1 MRYRKIVSRKS
12 TAKQVAVWLSYS
24 ALSTGRNSNTRPRS
38 CRFRNEYSEVSRMP
52 EQVVTEQ
59 VSQELLLGLYR
70 KMLELRLF
78 ELKVQELYRNARLPG
93 FVHLYVGEEAV
104 GVGVSSN
111 LEMRDLV
118 FSTHRGHGHA
128 LAKGVPAGVVLAE
141 LWGKTT
147 GSSGGRGG
155 SMHMYAPEYGF
166 MGTNGIVGAPIP
178 LATGAALS
186 AKLEK
191 KGRVIIS
198 FFGDGAVNSGSF
210 HEAVNLG
217 AVWNLPV
224 IYVCEN
230 NLYATEMSFVRATKN
245 TSVASRAAA
254 YGMTGIAV
262 DGQDVVAV
270 YEAARAAIERA
281 REDGGPT
288 LIECKTYRYVGHH
301 EGDPGTD
308 YRTREEVQQW
318 KQRDPVKLARK
329 RLLDDGASEAAL
341 QAIDQEVEQL
351 IEQAVEFAENSPEP
365 AASSV
370 NDHVF

>member
-1 MRYRKIVSRKS
+1 MTER
-12 TAKQVAVWLSYS
+12 
-24 ALSTGRNSNTRPRS
+24 ALAGQI
-38 CRFRNEYSEVSRMP
+38 NEKLHLDY
-52 EQVVTEQ
+52 
-59 VSQELLLGLYR
+59 YK
-70 KMLELRLF
+70 KMFELRQF

-104 GVGVSSN
+104 AVGVCSN
-111 LEMRDLV
+111 LQPADLV

-128 LAKGVPAGVVLAE
+128 LAKGVPASVVLAE

-178 LATGAALS
+178 LATGGGLS
-186 AKLEK
+186 AKLRK
-191 KGRVIIS
+191 KGQVVVT
-198 FFGDGAVNSGSF
+198 FFGEGAVNSGSF
-210 HEAVNLG
+210 HEAVNMG
-217 AVWNLPV
+217 SVWSLPV
-224 IYVCEN
+224 VYVCEN
-230 NLYATEMSFVRATKN
+230 NLYATEMAFKRATKN

-254 YGMTGIAV
+254 YGMLGVEV
-262 DGQDVVAV
+262 DGQDVEAV
-270 YEAARAAIERA
+270 HAAAETAIRRA
-281 REDGGPT
+281 RQDGGPT

-308 YRTREEVQQW
+308 YRTRDEVQEW
-318 KQRDPVKLARK
+318 KQRDPVKISRK
-329 RLLDDGASEAAL
+329 RLLDSGVDEAKL

-351 IEQAVEFAENSPEP
+351 IDQAVEFAEKSPEP
-365 AASSV
+365 LANSV

>member
-1 MRYRKIVSRKS
+1 MTERV
-12 TAKQVAVWLSYS
+12 L
-24 ALSTGRNSNTRPRS
+24 
-38 CRFRNEYSEVSRMP
+38 
-52 EQVVTEQ
+52 TEQ
-59 VSQELLLGLYR
+59 VNQELLLTYYK

-78 ELKVQELYRNARLPG
+78 ELKVQELYRNGRLPG

-104 GVGVSSN
+104 GVGVCSN
-111 LEMRDLV
+111 LETKDLV

-186 AKLEK
+186 AKLRK
-191 KGRVIIS
+191 QGQVVVS
-198 FFGDGAVNSGSF
+198 FFGEGAVNSGSF

-230 NLYATEMSFVRATKN
+230 NLYATEMAFSRATKN

-254 YGMTGIAV
+254 YGMRGVEV

-270 YEAARAAIERA
+270 HEAAELAIRRA
-281 REDGGPT
+281 REDDGPT

-308 YRTREEVQQW
+308 YRTRDEVQQW
-318 KQRDPVKLARK
+318 KHNDPVKVARK
-329 RLLDDGASEAAL
+329 LLIDLGTDESKL
-341 QAIDQEVEQL
+341 QAADLEVEQL
-351 IEQAVEFAENSPEP
+351 IDQAVEFAENSPEP
-365 AASSV
+365 AADSV
-370 NDHVF
+370 GEHVF

>member
-1 MRYRKIVSRKS
+1 MSERGLAEQISR
-12 TAKQVAVWLSYS
+12 
-24 ALSTGRNSNTRPRS
+24 
-38 CRFRNEYSEVSRMP
+38 
-52 EQVVTEQ
+52 
-59 VSQELLLGLYR
+59 ELLLTYYKKL
-70 KMLELRLF
+70 LELRLL
-78 ELKVQELYRNARLPG
+78 ELKVQELYRNGRLPG

-104 GVGVSSN
+104 AVGVCSH
-111 LEMRDLV
+111 LESADLV

-128 LAKGVPAGVVLAE
+128 LAKGVPARVVLAE
-141 LWGKTT
+141 LWGKVT

-186 AKLEK
+186 AKLRRKSE
-191 KGRVIIS
+191 VVVC

-224 IYVCEN
+224 VYVCEN
-230 NLYATEMSFVRATKN
+230 NLYATEMAFSRATKN
-245 TSVASRAAA
+245 TSVASRAVA
-254 YGMTGIAV
+254 YGISGVEV

-270 YEAARAAIERA
+270 HEAAQVAIRRA
-281 REDGGPT
+281 REDSGPT
-288 LIECKTYRYVGHH
+288 LLECKTYRYVGHH

-308 YRTREEVQQW
+308 YRTREEVQEW

-329 RLLDDGASEAAL
+329 RLLDSGMADESEL
-341 QAIDQEVEQL
+341 QAADQEVERL
-351 IEQAVEFAENSPEP
+351 IDAAVEFAEKSPEP
-365 AASSV
+365 SAESV
-370 NDHVF
+370 NEHVF

>member
-1 MRYRKIVSRKS
+1 M
-12 TAKQVAVWLSYS
+12 
-24 ALSTGRNSNTRPRS
+24 
-38 CRFRNEYSEVSRMP
+38 SEPVL
-52 EQVVTEQ
+52 TEQ
-59 VSQELLLGLYR
+59 ISQQLLLDYYK

-78 ELKVQELYRNARLPG
+78 ELKVQELYRNGRLPG

-104 GVGVSSN
+104 AVGVCAN
-111 LEMRDLV
+111 LEAPDLV

-128 LAKGVPAGVVLAE
+128 LAKGVPSSIVLAE
-141 LWGKTT
+141 LWGKST

-186 AKLEK
+186 AKVRK
-191 KGRVIIS
+191 NGQVVVC

-217 AVWNLPV
+217 SVWDLPV
-224 IYVCEN
+224 VYVCEN
-230 NLYATEMSFVRATKN
+230 NLYATEMAFLRATKN

-254 YGMTGIAV
+254 YGMLGVAV

-270 YEAARAAIERA
+270 HDAAQTAIKRA
-281 REDGGPT
+281 RQGGGPT

-318 KQRDPVKLARK
+318 KQKDPVKLARK
-329 RLLDDGASEAAL
+329 RLLEAGVEESKL
-341 QAIDQEVEQL
+341 QAADQEIEQL
-351 IEQAVEFAENSPEP
+351 IDQAVEFAENSPEP
-365 AASSV
+365 SANSV
-370 NDHVF
+370 HDHVF

>member
-1 MRYRKIVSRKS
+1 MTERVTSD
-12 TAKQVAVWLSYS
+12 QVDQ
-24 ALSTGRNSNTRPRS
+24 G
-38 CRFRNEYSEVSRMP
+38 
-52 EQVVTEQ
+52 
-59 VSQELLLGLYR
+59 LLLKHYK

-78 ELKVQELYRNARLPG
+78 ELKVQELYRNGRLPG

-104 GVGVSSN
+104 AVGVCSN
-111 LEMRDLV
+111 LELTDLV

-128 LAKGVPAGVVLAE
+128 LAKGVPADVVLAE

-186 AKLEK
+186 AKL
-191 KGRVIIS
+191 RNNRQVVVC

-210 HEAVNLG
+210 HEAVNIG
-217 AVWNLPV
+217 SVWDLPV
-224 IYVCEN
+224 VYVCEN
-230 NLYATEMSFVRATKN
+230 NLYATEMSFQRATKN
-245 TSVASRAAA
+245 TSIASRAAA
-254 YGMTGIAV
+254 YGMLGV
-262 DGQDVVAV
+262 EVYGQDVEAV
-270 YEAARAAIERA
+270 HAAAETAIRRA
-281 REDGGPT
+281 RDGGGPT

-318 KQRDPVKLARK
+318 KQQDPVKLARK
-329 RLLDDGASEAAL
+329 RLIDSGEVPEHKL
-341 QAIDQEVEQL
+341 QGVDLEVEQL
-351 IEQAVEFAENSPEP
+351 IDHAVEFAEKSPEP
-365 AASSV
+365 SADSV
-370 NDHVF
+370 NEHVF

>member
-1 MRYRKIVSRKS
+1 MTQR
-12 TAKQVAVWLSYS
+12 
-24 ALSTGRNSNTRPRS
+24 
-38 CRFRNEYSEVSRMP
+38 
-52 EQVVTEQ
+52 VVTEQ
-59 VSQELLLGLYR
+59 VEPGLLLNYYK

-78 ELKVQELYRNARLPG
+78 ELKVQELYRNALLPG

-104 GVGVSSN
+104 AVGVCSN
-111 LEMRDLV
+111 LETRDLV

-178 LATGAALS
+178 LATGGGLS
-186 AKLEK
+186 AKLGK
-191 KGRVIIS
+191 KGQVS
-198 FFGDGAVNSGSF
+198 VCFFGEGAVNSGSF
-210 HEAVNLG
+210 HEAANLG
-217 AVWNLPV
+217 AVWSLPV
-224 IYVCEN
+224 VYVSEN
-230 NLYATEMSFVRATKN
+230 NLYATEMAFRRATKN

-254 YGMTGIAV
+254 YGMVGVEV
-262 DGQDVVAV
+262 DGQDVIAV
-270 YEAARAAIERA
+270 HDAAQEAIRRA
-281 REDGGPT
+281 RNGDGPT

-308 YRTREEVQQW
+308 YRTRDEVQEW

-329 RLLDDGASEAAL
+329 LLIDSGVDESKL
-341 QAIDQEVEQL
+341 QAADQEVELL
-351 IEQAVEFAENSPEP
+351 IDQAVEFAEKSPEP
-365 AASSV
+365 SADSV
-370 NDHVF
+370 TEHVF

>member
-1 MRYRKIVSRKS
+1 
-12 TAKQVAVWLSYS
+12 
-24 ALSTGRNSNTRPRS
+24 
-38 CRFRNEYSEVSRMP
+38 MP
-52 EQVVTEQ
+52 ERILAEQ
-59 VSQELLLGLYR
+59 VSQELLLSYYK

-78 ELKVQELYRNARLPG
+78 ELKVQELYRNGRLPG

-104 GVGVSSN
+104 AVGVCSN
-111 LEMRDLV
+111 LEAKDLI

-128 LAKGVPAGVVLAE
+128 LAKGVPAKIVLAE

-186 AKLEK
+186 AKVRK
-191 KGRVIIS
+191 SGQVVVC

-224 IYVCEN
+224 VYVCEN
-230 NLYATEMSFVRATKN
+230 NLYATEMAFLRATKN
-245 TSVASRAAA
+245 TNVASRAAA
-254 YGMTGIAV
+254 YGMLGVEV

-270 YEAARAAIERA
+270 HDTAQAAIRRA

-308 YRTREEVQQW
+308 YRTRDEVQQW
-318 KQRDPVKLARK
+318 KQKDPVKLARK
-329 RLLDDGASEAAL
+329 LLLDSRGIGESEL
-341 QAIDQEVEQL
+341 QAADQEVERL
-351 IEQAVEFAENSPEP
+351 IDQAVEFAESSPEP
-365 AASSV
+365 SADSV

>member
-1 MRYRKIVSRKS
+1 
-12 TAKQVAVWLSYS
+12 
-24 ALSTGRNSNTRPRS
+24 
-38 CRFRNEYSEVSRMP
+38 MP
-52 EQVVTEQ
+52 ERVLTEHI
-59 VSQELLLGLYR
+59 SQELLLQYYK

-104 GVGVSSN
+104 AVGVCSN
-111 LEMRDLV
+111 LEAQDMV

-128 LAKGVPAGVVLAE
+128 LAKGVPPQIVLAE
-141 LWGKTT
+141 LWGKST

-186 AKLEK
+186 AKMRK
-191 KGRVIIS
+191 NGQVVVC

-217 AVWNLPV
+217 SVWNLPV
-224 IYVCEN
+224 VYVCEN
-230 NLYATEMSFVRATKN
+230 NLYATEMAFLRATKN
-245 TSVASRAAA
+245 TGVANRAGA
-254 YGMTGIAV
+254 YGMVGLEV

-270 YEAARAAIERA
+270 HEAAHAAIRRA
-281 REDGGPT
+281 REGDGPT

-318 KQRDPVKLARK
+318 RQRDPVKLARK
-329 RLLDDGASEAAL
+329 LLIESGGADENKLKAA
-341 QAIDQEVEQL
+341 DREVEEL
-351 IEQAVEFAENSPEP
+351 IDQAVEFAENSPEP
-365 AASSV
+365 SAESV

>member
-1 MRYRKIVSRKS
+1 
-12 TAKQVAVWLSYS
+12 
-24 ALSTGRNSNTRPRS
+24 
-38 CRFRNEYSEVSRMP
+38 MP
-52 EQVVTEQ
+52 ERALTEQ
-59 VSQELLLGLYR
+59 VSQELLLNYYK

-78 ELKVQELYRNARLPG
+78 ELKVQELYRNGRLPG

-104 GVGVSSN
+104 AVGVCSN
-111 LEMRDLV
+111 LQANDLI

-128 LAKGVPAGVVLAE
+128 LAKGVPAKVVLAE

-186 AKLEK
+186 AKVRK
-191 KGRVIIS
+191 NGQVIVC

-224 IYVCEN
+224 VYVCEN
-230 NLYATEMSFVRATKN
+230 NLYATEMAFLRATKN

-254 YGMTGIAV
+254 YGMLGVEA

-270 YEAARAAIERA
+270 HEIAQSAICRA
-281 REDGGPT
+281 REGGGPT

-308 YRTREEVQQW
+308 YRTRDEVQQW
-318 KQRDPVKLARK
+318 KQKDPVKLTRK
-329 RLLDDGASEAAL
+329 LLLDSGEVNESKL
-341 QAIDQEVEQL
+341 QAADQEIERL
-351 IEQAVEFAENSPEP
+351 IDEAVAFAESSPEP
-365 AASSV
+365 SADSV
-370 NDHVF
+370 HDHVF

>member
-1 MRYRKIVSRKS
+1 MLER
-12 TAKQVAVWLSYS
+12 
-24 ALSTGRNSNTRPRS
+24 AL
-38 CRFRNEYSEVSRMP
+38 
-52 EQVVTEQ
+52 TEPI
-59 VSQELLLGLYR
+59 SQELLFTYY
-70 KMLELRLF
+70 KKVLELRLF

-104 GVGVSSN
+104 AVGVCSH
-111 LEMRDLV
+111 LETADLV

-128 LAKGVPAGVVLAE
+128 LAKGVPAGIVLAE

-155 SMHMYAPEYGF
+155 SMHLYAPEYGF

-186 AKLEK
+186 AKLRK
-191 KGRVIIS
+191 KSQVVVC

-230 NLYATEMSFVRATKN
+230 NLYATEMAFQRATKN

-254 YGMTGIAV
+254 YGMLGVEV

-270 YEAARAAIERA
+270 HEAAEAAIQRA
-281 REDGGPT
+281 RHDGGPT

-308 YRTREEVQQW
+308 YRTREEVQHW
-318 KQRDPVKLARK
+318 KQRDAVKLARK
-329 RLLDDGASEAAL
+329 RLLDMGMNEKDIQAA
-341 QAIDQEVEQL
+341 DQEVERL
-351 IEQAVEFAENSPEP
+351 IDEAVEFAEKSPEP
-365 AASSV
+365 SADTV
-370 NDHVF
+370 NEHVF

>member
-1 MRYRKIVSRKS
+1 MTERV
-12 TAKQVAVWLSYS
+12 LD
-24 ALSTGRNSNTRPRS
+24 
-38 CRFRNEYSEVSRMP
+38 
-52 EQVVTEQ
+52 EQLDEK
-59 VSQELLLGLYR
+59 LLLNYYK

-104 GVGVSSN
+104 AVGVCSN
-111 LEMRDLV
+111 LEPADLV

-178 LATGAALS
+178 LATGGALS
-186 AKLEK
+186 AKLRK
-191 KGRVIIS
+191 KGQVVVS
-198 FFGDGAVNSGSF
+198 FFGEGAVNSGSF

-217 AVWNLPV
+217 SVWNLPV
-224 IYVCEN
+224 VYVCEN
-230 NLYATEMSFVRATKN
+230 NLYATEMAFKRATKN

-254 YGMTGIAV
+254 YGMTGVEV
-262 DGQDVVAV
+262 DGQDVMAV
-270 YEAARAAIERA
+270 HAAAKEAILRA
-281 REDGGPT
+281 REDDGPT

-308 YRTREEVQQW
+308 YRTRDEVQQW
-318 KQRDPVKLARK
+318 KQNDPVKRARK
-329 RLLDDGASEAAL
+329 LLSELGESDSKLAAADL
-341 QAIDQEVEQL
+341 EIEQL
-351 IEQAVEFAENSPEP
+351 INQAVDFAEKGVEP
-365 AASSV
+365 SADSV
-370 NDHVF
+370 AEHVF